1 MAAPRDRCLSAV
13 PTRVLDYAP
22 LAVDELPAWFA
33 GLSDDQLRRVWVVAI
48 VEAHERCPA
57 GSGDI
62 ARALVA
68 VRRRLMPTALDR

>member
-1 MAAPRDRCLSAV
+1 MARASRCRSSV

-22 LAVDELPAWFA
+22 LSVDELPAWFA
-33 GLSDDQLRRVWVVAI
+33 GLTDDQLRRVWVAAI

>member
-1 MAAPRDRCLSAV
+1 MARHKGCRSAV

-22 LAVDELPAWFA
+22 LSVDELPAWFA
-33 GLSDDQLRRVWVVAI
+33 GLTDAQLARVWVAAI

-57 GSGDI
+57 GSGDLS
-62 ARALVA
+62 RALVA

>member
-1 MAAPRDRCLSAV
+1 MARHNGCRSSV

-22 LAVDELPAWFA
+22 LSVDELPAWFA
-33 GLSDDQLRRVWVVAI
+33 GLSDDQLRRVWVSAI

-57 GSGDI
+57 AAGEL